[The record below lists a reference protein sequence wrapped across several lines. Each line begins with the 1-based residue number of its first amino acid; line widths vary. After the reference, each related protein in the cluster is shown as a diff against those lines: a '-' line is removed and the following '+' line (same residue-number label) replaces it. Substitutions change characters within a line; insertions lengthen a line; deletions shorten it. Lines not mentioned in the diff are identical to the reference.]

1 MSLLPLASSLIAQT
15 GRTGGGF
22 WFPEPGSSVA
32 TEVDFV
38 FNVIT
43 QICIF
48 FFVLIVA
55 LMLIFVFKY
64 RRKEH
69 VADTGGATHN
79 TILELTWTGIPIIL
93 VILIFYL
100 GLRGYVRITTPPEN
114 AYEIEAMARQWSWTF
129 TYPNGAQE
137 TNHTL
142 HVPVGVPVKIN
153 LRSDDVLHALSIPAF
168 RVKMDAVPG
177 KNTFIWFQ
185 AREAKPGGKE
195 YPLYCAEYCGTDHSQ
210 MVGRVKVY
218 DKNEFEAVI
227 EELNTWI
234 DNVPDEDLY
243 KAGRLLYNLCSACHT
258 TDGKALI
265 GPSFLETHNKFK
277 AGESRKLANGSSVKV
292 DEEYLLKSILSPGDQ
307 IAASDNDKAY
317 PRSMPPGLGKQL
329 GDRKVLALIEFIK
342 RLPELIEDGKLI
354 KVKRS
359 DIVVK
364 ADKVQ

>member
-1 MSLLPLASSLIAQT
+1 MSLLLLASSLIAQT

-100 GLRGYVRITTPPEN
+100 GLQGYVRIITPPEN
-114 AYEIEAMARQWSWTF
+114 SYEIEAMARQWSWTF
-129 TYPNGAQE
+129 TYPNGAQDFDGV
-137 TNHTL
+137 L

-153 LRSDDVLHALSIPAF
+153 LRSDDVLHALFIPAF

-185 AREAKPGGKE
+185 AIQEGE
-195 YPLYCAEYCGTDHSQ
+195 YPLYCAEYCGTEHSQ
-210 MVGRVKVY
+210 MVGKAIAYNAV
-218 DKNEFEAVI
+218 EFEEVI

-234 DNVPDEDLY
+234 DKVPDEKLHM
-243 KAGRLLYNLCSACHT
+243 AGRLLYNLCSACHSI
-258 TDGKALI
+258 DGSPLI
-265 GPSFLETHNKFK
+265 GPSFLETHEKFK
-277 AGESRKLANGSSVKV
+277 DGDTRKLADGSSVKV
-292 DEEYLLKSILSPGDQ
+292 DEQYLLKSILSPGDQ
-307 IAASDNDKAY
+307 IAASDSDKAY
-317 PRSMPPGLGKQL
+317 PRSMPPGLGRQL

-342 RLPELIEDGKLI
+342 RLPELKDSDGKLI
-354 KVKRS
+354 SVKRS
-359 DIVVK
+359 EIVEE
-364 ADKVQ
+364 AAEPQ

>member
-1 MSLLPLASSLIAQT
+1 MSLFSLASSLLAQT
-15 GRTGGGF
+15 GPTGGGF

-100 GLRGYVRITTPPEN
+100 GLQGYVRIITPPEN
-114 AYEIEAMARQWSWTF
+114 SYEIEAMARQWSWTF

-153 LRSDDVLHALSIPAF
+153 LRSDDVIHALSIPAF

-177 KNTFIWFQ
+177 KNTGLWFQ
-185 AREAKPGGKE
+185 VREEGD
-195 YPLYCAEYCGTDHSQ
+195 YPLYCAEYCGTEHSK
-210 MVGRVKVY
+210 MVGTVRAYNQV
-218 DKNEFEAVI
+218 EFEKVI
-227 EELNTWI
+227 EELNIWI
-234 DNVPDEDLY
+234 DKVSDENLY
-243 KAGRLLYNLCSACHT
+243 KAGRVLYNLCSACHSYNG
-258 TDGKALI
+258 DPLI
-265 GPSFLETHNKFK
+265 GPSFLETHDKFK
-277 AGESRKLANGSSVKV
+277 AGGTRKLADGSSVTV
-292 DEEYLLKSILSPGDQ
+292 DEDYLLKSILMPGDQ
-307 IAASDNDKAY
+307 VAASDSDKAY

-329 GDRKVLALIEFIK
+329 GDRKRLALIEFIK
-342 RLPELIEDGKLI
+342 RLDELIGPDGKLI
-354 KVKRS
+354 AVKRS
-359 DIVVK
+359 EIVEE
-364 ADKVQ
+364 ATEPQ